1 MVKMKENNLTVFGE
15 TQSFD
20 EKYENKSLS
29 NSKEKILVCMYVCM
43 YVFIYLFL
51 KLFLML
57 LLLQPAAKIKL
68 NLSYTTPAYSIT
80 FI

>member
-29 NSKEKILVCMYVCM
+29 NSKEKILVCMYV
-43 YVFIYLFL
+43 YIYNF
-51 KLFLML
+51 FFSNVYFAC
-57 LLLQPAAKIKL
+57 LQ
-68 NLSYTTPAYSIT
+68 
-80 FI
+80 